1 MPNAFYPNQPDY
13 LEKLNAM
20 WNAAFVDF
28 SVPLSAKGDLLTY
41 DGSVAAVLP
50 VGANGYVLTADST
63 EPSGLKWVAGGGGG
77 GGVSSVA
84 MSVPSFLSVAGSP
97 ITSSGTFAITLSGT
111 ALPVANGGT
120 GGTSAS
126 TARSALG
133 LVIGTNVQAQ
143 DSELQA
149 IANLNSEA
157 DTLPYFTGSGT
168 AALADFTTLA
178 RTIAACAT
186 AAEVRTA
193 IGAAS
198 TTGGTETTASL
209 GELIASAFPKA
220 TPADTDQFGY
230 ADSETSDILVS
241 FTWLDVKTALQAY
254 FDTLYGASGD
264 VVGPASSVN
273 NKVVFFDGTTG
284 KLIKDSG
291 LSLAGTNTGDETTTT
306 AGALI
311 NGATAKTTPVDA
323 DYVGLMDS
331 AASNVLKKLSW
342 ANIKATLKT
351 YFDTLYATTAAS
363 VTPVTYSATTT
374 IDLSTIPNGGI
385 ARITLTGNLTLQLSN
400 GTDGKKFVLELIQ
413 DSIGSRTV
421 SLSGTYFRFGTDI
434 ASFTATT
441 TALKMDRV
449 GCVYN
454 SAATKADVVAVVKGF

>member
-1 MPNAFYPNQPDY
+1 MPNAFYANQPDY
-13 LEKLNAM
+13 IEQLNAL
-20 WNAAFVDF
+20 WAAAFDGG
-28 SVPLSAKGDLLTY
+28 SIPLSAKGDLLSHNGTTAVRLAVGT
-41 DGSVAAVLP
+41 DGQVL
-50 VGANGYVLTADST
+50 VADST
-63 EPSGLKWVAGGGGG
+63 QTAGVKWATASGGGGL
-77 GGVSSVA
+77 SSVGI
-84 MSVPSFLSVAGSP
+84 SVPSFLQVSGSP
-97 ITSSGTFAITLSGT
+97 LTSDGTIAITLSGT
-111 ALPVANGGT
+111 PLPMTSGGHGAT
-120 GGTSAS
+120 
-126 TARSALG
+126 TAAGARAALG

-149 IANLNSEA
+149 IAGLSSAA
-157 DTLPYFTGSGT
+157 DKVPYFTGSGT
-168 AALADFTTLA
+168 ASLADFTTLA
-178 RTIAACAT
+178 RTIAACST

-198 TTGGTETTASL
+198 TTGGTETTTSL

-220 TPADTDQFGY
+220 TPANTDQFGY

-241 FTWLDVKTALQAY
+241 FTWLDIKTALQAY
-254 FDTLYGASGD
+254 FDPLYGGAGD

-273 NKVVFFDGTTG
+273 NKVALFDGTSG
-284 KLIKDSG
+284 KLLKDSG
-291 LSLAGTNTGDETTTT
+291 LSLSGTNTGDETTTT
-306 AGALI
+306 VGALI

-342 ANIKATLKT
+342 ANLKATLKT

-363 VTPVTYSATTT
+363 VTTVTYSGTTT

-385 ARITLTGNLTLQLSN
+385 ARITLTGNITIQLSN

-413 DSIGSRTV
+413 DGTGSRTV

-434 ASFTATT
+434 TSFTATT
-441 TALKMDRV
+441 TASKMDRV

-454 SAATKADVVAVVKGF
+454 STATKADVIAVVKGF